1 MKTLEYHN
9 IYSYSAPFL
18 NTVGVKYRIK
28 AISSLLGIER
38 HTISSWIRRYQK
50 DGDYSSK
57 QHLQNGRKAKFTDKE
72 KIVEFLTANPDSQ
85 GVDIRDALAPGLAM
99 STFYD
104 TLHRMKITYKK
115 KSQSTKAGMKRLG
128 NNLQS
133 I

>member
-1 MKTLEYHN
+1 MRAYSQDLRDRVIDLHKT
-9 IYSYSAPFL
+9 S
-18 NTVGVKYRIK
+18 KYRIK
-28 AISSLLGIER
+28 AISTLLGIER

-133 I
+133 T